1 MGSDA
6 DGYWM
11 TCWVPCPACG
21 KFIVLLVLRDRRGR
35 EIRGMV
41 WPKGVARS
49 PLPADVPDQYAK
61 DYREACLVLT
71 DSPKASAALSRR
83 CLQHVLRGEA
93 KVKPSQL
100 DKEIQEVLDS
110 GKLPTH
116 LAESIDGVRNI
127 GNFAAHPMKST
138 NTGEV
143 VEVEPGE
150 AEWLLDTI
158 EALFEFYIVQPAV
171 IRRKRE
177 VLNDKLRE
185 VKKPPMK

>member
-1 MGSDA
+1 
-6 DGYWM
+6 
-11 TCWVPCPACG
+11 
-21 KFIVLLVLRDRRGR
+21 
-35 EIRGMV
+35 
-41 WPKGVARS
+41 
-49 PLPADVPDQYAK
+49 
-61 DYREACLVLT
+61 
-71 DSPKASAALSRR
+71 
-83 CLQHVLRGEA
+83 VLRGEA